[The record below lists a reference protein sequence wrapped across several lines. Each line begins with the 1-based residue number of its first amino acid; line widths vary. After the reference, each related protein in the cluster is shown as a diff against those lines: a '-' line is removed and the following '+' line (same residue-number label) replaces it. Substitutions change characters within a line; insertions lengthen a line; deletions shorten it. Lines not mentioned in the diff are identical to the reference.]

1 MEWKEVDI
9 EQTSIEIIDGDRGK
23 NYPKNNELT
32 NSGYCLFL
40 SAANVTKNGLQFSNN
55 SFITKEKD
63 ALLRKGKL
71 MPQDIVLT
79 TRGTVGNVG
88 FYSDDV
94 PYPNMRINSGM
105 VIIRPGEDFDTM
117 FLYQYLRSC
126 YFRAQITQFQS
137 GSAQP
142 QLPISTLQKMKVIKP
157 DIAAQRRIASILS
170 SLDRKIELNNKINAD
185 LEEMAQAIFKNWFV
199 DFEPFKGGKFV
210 DSELGMIPEGWK
222 VVTLDDLTS
231 KFGTGLNPRKN
242 FVLGHGNNYYV
253 TIKNMG
259 NNRIYLNDRCD
270 KVDDEALAKINKRS
284 KLQKGD
290 LLFSGI
296 GTIGRV
302 AMVVDDPI
310 NWNTS
315 ESVFN
320 MHPIDTVSSEFIY
333 LLLLSDKFQQYVQQ
347 NAQGGVQQGI
357 RMASLKA
364 FQFAIPNDLKLFD
377 NLVKPIISKVKSNDK
392 ENDTLSLL
400 RDTLLPRLMS
410 GELEVP
416 E

>member
-1 MEWKEVDI
+1 MEWKEVRLGDVC
-9 EQTSIEIIDGDRGK
+9 TRVCSGGTPKSTNLSYYGGEIPWLNTKEIDFNRIYSTEKTITD
-23 NYPKNNELT
+23 
-32 NSGYCLFL
+32 SGL
-40 SAANVTKNGLQFSNN
+40 NN
-55 SFITKEKD
+55 SSAKWIVPNTVTV
-63 ALLRKGKL
+63 AMYGATAGKSC
-71 MPQDIVLT
+71 IVKVPMTTNQACCNLT
-79 TRGTVGNVG
+79 
-88 FYSDDV
+88 
-94 PYPNMRINSGM
+94 INDEVADYEFVYYTLKNDYTTLASLANG
-105 VIIRPGEDFDTM
+105 GAQQN
-117 FLYQYLRSC
+117 LN
-126 YFRAQITQFQS
+126 AQIIKDYV
-137 GSAQP
+137 
-142 QLPISTLQKMKVIKP
+142 LKMP
-157 DIAAQRRIASILS
+157 SLADQRRIASILS

-199 DFEPFKGGKFV
+199 DFEPFKDGKFV

>member
-1 MEWKEVDI
+1 MEWKVFSLSDIAHYSQGKQIPLNLQYLELNELRERFIRIVDF
-9 EQTSIEIIDGDRGK
+9 TSNWSQEPRFVDKDPKYLVNIDDIVMIRYGTPGKVFRGHKGIIANNLFKITFNEEIIDKDYAYWYLNQDSVYKQLMAGQSSSTM
-23 NYPKNNELT
+23 P
-32 NSGYCLFL
+32 
-40 SAANVTKNGLQFSNN
+40 A
-55 SFITKEKD
+55 ITFGMLKYIMV
-63 ALLRKGKL
+63 R
-71 MPQDIVLT
+71 
-79 TRGTVGNVG
+79 
-88 FYSDDV
+88 V
-94 PYPNMRINSGM
+94 P
-105 VIIRPGEDFDTM
+105 
-117 FLYQYLRSC
+117 
-126 YFRAQITQFQS
+126 
-137 GSAQP
+137 
-142 QLPISTLQKMKVIKP
+142 PISY
-157 DIAAQRRIASILS
+157 QRRIASILS

-199 DFEPFKGGKFV
+199 DFEPFKDGKFV

-259 NNRIYLNDRCD
+259 DNRIYLNDRCD

-302 AMVVDDPI
+302 AMVVEDPL

-320 MHPIDTVSSEFIY
+320 MHPIDSVSSEFIY
-333 LLLLSDKFQQYVQQ
+333 LLLLSDIFQQYVRQ

-364 FQFAIPNDLKLFD
+364 FQLAIPDDLKFFD
-377 NLVKPIISKVKSNDK
+377 NLVKPIIAKVKSNDR
-392 ENDTLSLL
+392 ENDRLSLL

-410 GELEVP
+410 GELEVS

>member
-1 MEWKEVDI
+1 MGGVSMVLSDLVDVI
-9 EQTSIEIIDGDRGK
+9 GGGTPKTTEESYWNGSIPWLSVKDFCGDK
-23 NYPKNNELT
+23 KYVYNTEKSITVE
-32 NSGYCLFL
+32 
-40 SAANVTKNGLQFSNN
+40 GLNN
-55 SFITKEKD
+55 SSTKLLHKD
-63 ALLRKGKL
+63 NIIISA
-71 MPQDIVLT
+71 
-79 TRGTVGNVG
+79 RGTVGELAMI
-88 FYSDDV
+88 
-94 PYPNMRINSGM
+94 PYDMAFNQSCFGLIPKGNNDPHFVYYLLKDKVRSLKSQTQGS
-105 VIIRPGEDFDTM
+105 VFDT
-117 FLYQYLRSC
+117 
-126 YFRAQITQFQS
+126 ITKATFDRIECADYSEEDQH
-137 GSAQP
+137 
-142 QLPISTLQKMKVIKP
+142 
-157 DIAAQRRIASILS
+157 RIASILS
-170 SLDRKIELNNKINAD
+170 SFDRKIELNNKINAD

>member
-1 MEWKEVDI
+1 MEWKEVTLGDFMQCNPKRAI
-9 EQTSIEIIDGDRGK
+9 KKGQKARKITMDLLIPHSKTIRNWNYEPYSGGAKFQNGDTIMARITPCLENGKHAFVSILDKGEIAYGSTEYFVFCGK
-23 NYPKNNELT
+23 EEVSDNDFVYYLT
-32 NSGYCLFL
+32 KTPLFRDTAIKSMVGSSGR
-40 SAANVTKNGLQFSNN
+40 Q
-55 SFITKEKD
+55 
-63 ALLRKGKL
+63 
-71 MPQDIVLT
+71 
-79 TRGTVGNVG
+79 
-88 FYSDDV
+88 
-94 PYPNMRINSGM
+94 
-105 VIIRPGEDFDTM
+105 
-117 FLYQYLRSC
+117 
-126 YFRAQITQFQS
+126 RAQMDVLENLKMLV
-137 GSAQP
+137 P
-142 QLPISTLQKMKVIKP
+142 KDIS
-157 DIAAQRRIASILS
+157 DQRRIASILS

-199 DFEPFKGGKFV
+199 DFEPFKDGKFV

-259 NNRIYLNDRCD
+259 HNRIYLNDRCD

-302 AMVVDDPI
+302 AMIVDDPT

-347 NAQGGVQQGI
+347 NVQGGVQQGI

-364 FQFAIPNDLKLFD
+364 FQFAIPDNLNLFD
-377 NLVKPIISKVKSNDK
+377 NLVKPIIRKVKNNDK
-392 ENDTLSLL
+392 ENDALTLL

>member
-1 MEWKEVDI
+1 MEWKDVRLGDI
-9 EQTSIEIIDGDRGK
+9 LNFRRGHDLPHSAMK
-23 NYPKNNELT
+23 PGNIPVAGSNGVIGYHDTATPIKPILT
-32 NSGYCLFL
+32 IGRS
-40 SAANVTKNGLQFSNN
+40 
-55 SFITKEKD
+55 
-63 ALLRKGKL
+63 
-71 MPQDIVLT
+71 
-79 TRGTVGNVG
+79 GNVG
-88 FYSDDV
+88 KPYFYEEAWAHNTTLYVDDFKGND
-94 PYPNMRINSGM
+94 PK
-105 VIIRPGEDFDTM
+105 
-117 FLYQYLRSC
+117 FLYYLC
-126 YFRAQITQFQS
+126 QTMPFANFGG
-137 GSAQP
+137 GSAVP
-142 QLPISTLQKMKVIKP
+142 TLNRNHIHPLETKIPVKVE
-157 DIAAQRRIASILS
+157 DQRRIASILS

-199 DFEPFKGGKFV
+199 DFEPFKDGKFV

-270 KVDDEALAKINKRS
+270 KVDDEALVKINKRS

-302 AMVVDDPI
+302 AMVVDDPV

-364 FQFAIPNDLKLFD
+364 FLFAIPDDLNLFD
-377 NLVKPIISKVKSNDK
+377 NLVKPIISKIKNNDK

-410 GELEVP
+410 GEIEVP